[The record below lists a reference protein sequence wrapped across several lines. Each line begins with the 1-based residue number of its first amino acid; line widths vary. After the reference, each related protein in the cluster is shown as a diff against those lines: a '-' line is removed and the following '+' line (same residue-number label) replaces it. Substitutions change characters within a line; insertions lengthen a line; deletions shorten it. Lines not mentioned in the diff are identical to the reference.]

1 MEIDFEELKK
11 KYSCGSLLKKRPCN
25 GRTIKIQSL
34 DVETAERINRRVSA
48 SARQYLV
55 ESHTSLCSDELKFG
69 GQESGY
75 VKKKTLY

>member
-1 MEIDFEELKK
+1 MNNEEARK
-11 KYSCGSLLKKRPCN
+11 KYSSGSLLKKVNCH